1 MWRGSGPVATAE
13 PGTAGGRAGRGPRGT
28 ARLSLAVRRA
38 ALLLLA
44 LSLASGCASLRS
56 QPRFT
61 GPGKEKAREEAR
73 ERRKGADRASQDG
86 SGEIDT
92 RRRKDARRG
101 GGLPVLK
108 LFSRDASDLVAVA
121 ERFLGTPYRYG
132 GDTERGMDCSGM
144 VWRVVKEA
152 WDVELPRS
160 SSAMAQLGM
169 PVSRGELQADDLVF
183 FATSGGRRISHV
195 GIYGGDG
202 RFIHSSTTQGVEWN
216 TLEEGYWRRHLVT
229 ARRLTRE
236 SLSP

>member
-1 MWRGSGPVATAE
+1 MDGICGRRGS
-13 PGTAGGRAGRGPRGT
+13 RRT

-38 ALLLLA
+38 FLLVLVLG
-44 LSLASGCASLRS
+44 LSTGCATLRS

-73 ERRKGADRASQDG
+73 ERRKGADKAARDG
-86 SGEIDT
+86 AGEIDT
-92 RRRKDARRG
+92 KRRKDARRG

-160 SSAMAQLGM
+160 SSSMAQLGM
-169 PVSRGELQADDLVF
+169 PVSRGELQTDDLVF

-202 RFIHSSTTQGVEWN
+202 RFIHASTTQGVEWN